1 MSITPPKARY
11 ELVEI
16 AEASDGA
23 KAYRHYQVIR
33 NFVIIADIRV
43 TFEFGKDVEY
53 YKGKLK
59 KTKLVT
65 VEVLENHYDWRQI
78 GGVGA

>member
-33 NFVIIADIRV
+33 NFVIIAIR
-43 TFEFGKDVEY
+43 
-53 YKGKLK
+53 
-59 KTKLVT
+59 
-65 VEVLENHYDWRQI
+65 
-78 GGVGA
+78 

>member
-16 AEASDGA
+16 AE
-23 KAYRHYQVIR
+23 
-33 NFVIIADIRV
+33 
-43 TFEFGKDVEY
+43 
-53 YKGKLK
+53 
-59 KTKLVT
+59 LVT
-65 VEVLENHYDWRQI
+65 VEVLVNHYDWRQI